1 MTNSEFCERHWTKLS
16 LIGSENVSPGD
27 SSRTTK
33 IERMEHL
40 KGTIFPA
47 SFFSCCLAAK
57 L

>member
-40 KGTIFPA
+40 EGTIFPA